1 MLYPFK
7 FNPILK
13 EMIWGGQKIP
23 QKLNQK
29 VADGVKI
36 GENFAVSGLKNDLSV
51 VSNGALAGN
60 NMAELIESYKGDLL
74 GEHVYEQFGTN
85 FPLLIKYIDAND
97 DLSIQV
103 HPGDVLAEEKHNAFG
118 KTEMWYVI
126 DTEKDAGLISGF
138 SKKTNAKEFEDYHS
152 SKRLMELMQKHTT
165 AEGDSFFIPAG
176 KVHSIG
182 SGNLIAEI
190 QQTSDITYRIY
201 DFDRTDKLGKPR
213 ELHHELAMDAMNF
226 TDDKSGKVAYELLEN
241 ESVNIAQCQYFTA
254 NVLKVV
260 GGLVKDY
267 TKLDSFVILMNVGGH
282 CKIKTTDF
290 VVELNEMEA
299 VLIPACINSI
309 SIESDNKAKLLEV
322 YIDQV

>member
-1 MLYPFK
+1 MLHPLK
-7 FNPILK
+7 FEPILK

-23 QKLNQK
+23 QKLNIEGK
-29 VADGVKI
+29 EGVKI

-51 VSNGALAGN
+51 VSNGALAGK
-60 NMAELIESYKGDLL
+60 NMIELIETYKADLL
-74 GEHVYEQFGTN
+74 GSKVYEQFGTN

-103 HPGDVLAEEKHNAFG
+103 HPDDTLAKEKHNSFG

-126 DTEKDAGLISGF
+126 DNEKDAALISGF
-138 SKKTNAKEFEDYHS
+138 SKKTDAVEFEDYHKS
-152 SKRLMELMQKHTT
+152 GRLMELMARHKT

-201 DFDRTDKLGKPR
+201 DFDRRDKFGNPR

-226 TDDKSGKVAYELLEN
+226 NDDGSGKVAYQAKNN
-241 ESVNIAQCQYFTA
+241 ESVEIATCQYFTTNA
-254 NVLKVV
+254 LNVNGVV
-260 GGLVKDY
+260 KKDY
-267 TKLDSFVILMNVGGH
+267 SALDSFVIMMNVGGK
-282 CKIKTTDF
+282 CAIETEKGSVD
-290 VVELNEMEA
+290 LNEMEA
-299 VLIPACINSI
+299 VLIPASI
-309 SIESDNKAKLLEV
+309 KNVSLQSESARLLEV
-322 YIDQV
+322 YI

>member
-1 MLYPFK
+1 MLHPLK
-7 FNPILK
+7 FEPILK

-23 QKLNQK
+23 HKLNIEGK
-29 VADGVKI
+29 EDVKI

-51 VSNGALAGN
+51 VSNGPLAGK
-60 NMAELIESYKGDLL
+60 NMLELIETYKAELL
-74 GEHVYEQFGTN
+74 GAKVYEQFGTN

-103 HPGDVLAEEKHNAFG
+103 HPDDTLAKEKHDSFG

-126 DTEKDAGLISGF
+126 DTEKDAALISGF
-138 SKKTNAKEFEDYHS
+138 SKKTDAVEFEDYHKS
-152 SKRLMELMQKHTT
+152 GRLMELMAKHAT

-201 DFDRTDKLGKPR
+201 DFDRRDKFGNPR

-226 TDDKSGKVAYELLEN
+226 ADDESGKVSYEGIAN
-241 ESVNIAQCQYFTA
+241 ESVGVASCQYFTTNMLQVKGA
-254 NVLKVV
+254 V
-260 GGLVKDY
+260 VKDY
-267 TKLDSFVILMNVGGH
+267 TALDSFVIMMNVGGK
-282 CKIKTTDF
+282 CTIETGSGN
-290 VVELNEMEA
+290 VELKEMEA
-299 VLIPACINSI
+299 VLIPASINKVNLNA
-309 SIESDNKAKLLEV
+309 DAAKLLEV
-322 YIDQV
+322 YIEG

>member
-1 MLYPFK
+1 MLYPLK

-23 QKLNQK
+23 QTLNVQ
-29 VADGVKI
+29 VDNDVKI

-51 VSNGALAGN
+51 VSNGMLAGK
-60 NMAELIESYKGDLL
+60 NMLELIETYKGKLL
-74 GEHVYEQFGTN
+74 GEKVYNQFGTN

-103 HPGDVLAEEKHNAFG
+103 HPDDELAKVKHNSFG
-118 KTEMWYVI
+118 KTEMWYVVG
-126 DTEKDAGLISGF
+126 TEKGAGLISGF
-138 SKKTNAKEFEDYHS
+138 SKKTTAEEFETYHS
-152 SKRLMELMQKHTT
+152 SGKLMDLMAKHPT

-201 DFDRTDKLGKPR
+201 DFDRRDKFGNPR

-226 TDDKSGKVAYELLEN
+226 SDDEAGKVDYTAKNN
-241 ESVNIAQCQYFTA
+241 ESVTIASCQYFTTNMLEVKGA
-254 NVLKVV
+254 LD
-260 GGLVKDY
+260 KDY
-267 TKLDSFVILMNVGGH
+267 SQKDSFVIMMNVGGK
-282 CKIKTTDF
+282 CIIEAEGVSVD
-290 VVELNEMEA
+290 LAEMEA
-299 VLIPACINSI
+299 VLIPASIQQINLKADS
-309 SIESDNKAKLLEV
+309 AKLLEV
-322 YIDQV
+322 YIEE